1 MSELLKNIIRFILLI
16 LLQVFVLNKIMLH
29 GYVTPYI
36 YLLFVLLLPFTI
48 PRWALMVCAV
58 LLGLCLDLFMNTA
71 GMHALA
77 CLTVA
82 YFRPFVINILA
93 PHDGFETQKVTPSIV
108 SMGWAPFMTYA
119 TILVIIHHLVYF
131 ILEVFSFQNVL
142 FLLFRILLSA
152 LVSLVLVLIF
162 EMLFAPLG
170 RRTART

>member
-1 MSELLKNIIRFILLI
+1 MSELLKNIVRFIVLI
-16 LLQVFVLNKIMLH
+16 LLQVFVLNKVVLH

-36 YLLFVLLLPFTI
+36 YFLFVLLLPFTV
-48 PRWALMVCAV
+48 PRWALMVGGV

-77 CLTVA
+77 CLAVA
-82 YFRPFVINILA
+82 YFRPFVINILS
-93 PHDGFETQKVTPSIV
+93 PHDGFETQKVTPSVV

-119 TILVIIHHLVYF
+119 AILLLVHHLVYF
-131 ILEVFSFQNVL
+131 TLEIFSFQNVL

-152 LVSLVLVLIF
+152 LVSWLLILIF

-170 RRTART
+170 RRMVRP